1 MEETD
6 VNQVPVSEE
15 PTPTEVVTEVV
26 PVKPGEKTDPA
37 LLLKSL
43 HEEKEKRRLLEAEL
57 ELARKEQANVISEPI
72 SDEGRFL
79 KSQIDTIA
87 QKLAE
92 EEKRKQL
99 EALQSAFPAL
109 KDKSAEFEA
118 FRSDPE
124 NAGMKLETAARAF
137 LVERDLLTPPAPR
150 KGLEQNSGGTRTVP
164 KEGLTPEEIKD
175 LRVNNFR
182 KYSDMVRSGKIKL

>member
-37 LLLKSL
+37 LLLESL
-43 HEEKEKRRLLEAEL
+43 RKEKEKRRELEAEL
-57 ELARKEQANVISEPI
+57 ARRDSVTIDEPI
-72 SDEGRFL
+72 SDEGKYL

-99 EALQSAFPAL
+99 EALQSSFPAL

-137 LVERDLLTPPAPR
+137 LVERDLLTPTTPR

-182 KYSDMVRSGKIKL
+182 KYSDMVRAGKIKL